1 MQSGPSMHSA
11 AMRDDHFDFEDP
23 GAGLEAEG
31 SDPGE
36 QALRCMS
43 APRGR
48 GAGAE
53 AGAGIP
59 GAQQDIHQA
68 HWQGPLHG

>member
-1 MQSGPSMHSA
+1 MNY
-11 AMRDDHFDFEDP
+11 DHFDFEDP

-36 QALRCMS
+36 QAQRGMS
-43 APRGR
+43 AARGR

-53 AGAGIP
+53 AGAGFP

-68 HWQGPLHG
+68 HCQGPLLG